1 MSTTSSPLVAADA
14 VRYGGFVDV
23 AYDMYEADRTNIYP
37 RQPDDFPN
45 GFHITA
51 WIVMSDF
58 AVFGEDIQQF
68 YGFVARCD
76 SDPYQHVIAVRG
88 TEGWV
93 EWWDDAVFLPTTFE
107 PAPSAGLVH
116 GGFYRIYRTMRVH
129 KYQQA
134 PALGPPQAVPAPA
147 GAPASQSQKSFADQV
162 EDLLTSV
169 PAAPRAYHADG
180 TERKHHF
187 VVTGHSLGAALC
199 TLYVME
205 HAIKKRANPKRQV
218 TIDRLCTFASPRVG
232 RSTFVDQFNAL
243 PIDKWRIANTQ
254 DIVPKVPPSWLCG
267 YRHVN
272 DAYEFSSAGQ
282 VRFNPSC
289 WHSMLTYLHWLDPSR
304 QVRLNCKLAYPSN
317 RKAP

>member
-1 MSTTSSPLVAADA
+1 MNDASSPLVPADA
-14 VRYGGFVDV
+14 VRHGDFVDV
-23 AYDMYEADRTNIYP
+23 AYDMYEADKKNIHP
-37 RQPDDFPN
+37 TQPVDFPN
-45 GFHITA
+45 DFHITA

-58 AVFGEDIQQF
+58 AVFGEKIQRF
-68 YGFVARCD
+68 YGFVARCN

-93 EWWDDAVFLPTTFE
+93 EWWDDAVFVPTTFK

-116 GGFYRIYRTMRVH
+116 SGFYRIYRTMRLH
-129 KYQQA
+129 KYEQPSALDPAQA
-134 PALGPPQAVPAPA
+134 ALAPA
-147 GAPASQSQKSFADQV
+147 GSPAPQKSFADQV

-180 TERKHHF
+180 AELKHHF
-187 VVTGHSLGAALC
+187 VVAGHSLGAALC

-205 HAIKKRANPKRQV
+205 HAIKKRADPKRQV

-254 DIVPKVPPSWLCG
+254 DLVPKVPPPWLCG

-304 QVRLNCKLAYPSN
+304 QVRSNCKPADPSN
-317 RKAP
+317 WKAP